1 MGKCIL
7 VTGGARSGKSSFSEN
22 KANSYG
28 DKVVYVATA
37 VPFDDEMKDRIK
49 KHKESRNTKWLTVE
63 TYKNIDETIYK
74 YGQDYKCF
82 LIDCITVM
90 ITNQLMEFFNY
101 DVENI
106 DIDDYDKAENHIKD
120 QITRMMNAI
129 EESNADAILVTN
141 EVGWGIVPDNP
152 ISRLF
157 RDISG
162 RINQIIAKK
171 AEEVYLTVSGI
182 PMRIK

>member
-7 VTGGARSGKSSFSEN
+7 VTGGARSGKSSFSEK
-22 KANSYG
+22 KASSYG

-49 KHKESRNTKWLTVE
+49 KHKESRNPKWLTVE

-74 YGQDYKCF
+74 YGQGYKCF

-106 DIDDYDKAENHIKD
+106 GIDDYDKAENHIKD

-141 EVGWGIVPDNP
+141 EVGWGIVPDNA

-162 RINQIIAKK
+162 RINQIIAKRV
-171 AEEVYLTVSGI
+171 EEVYLTVSGI
-182 PMRIK
+182 PVRIK